1 MPLIQNTSDVG
12 RIMAEASFNIID
24 SKLEA
29 VNLCM
34 RAIGREGV
42 DSLDSGDLDAEDANK
57 IIDIVSQRFQ
67 YNKGGGWWFNREPNW
82 LLKPDTN
89 GEVNLPNDCLAV
101 LQCYALG
108 ERKVPMTMRAGK
120 LYSVWNHSFD
130 MTKYVNRDGRIR
142 LTLVMLLPF
151 EHLPASVMQAIAYQA
166 AVEFIVSKDADKT
179 KLQAHQQIAAQLM
192 IDVQSEQ
199 SSQKRLNMLVH
210 NPTQRNFGIMAGGS
224 QNVPAFSHSPYDTYP
239 IRPWEVDH

>member
-1 MPLIQNTSDVG
+1 MPIINNTSDVNYL
-12 RIMAEASFNIID
+12 MSEASFNLID

-57 IIDIVSQRFQ
+57 MIDIVSQRFQ

-82 LLKPDTN
+82 KLLPDTN
-89 GEVNLPNDCLAV
+89 GEVLLPNNCLAV

-108 ERKVPMTMRAGK
+108 DRKIPMTSRAGK
-120 LYSVWNHSFD
+120 LYSTWTHNFD
-130 MTKYVNRDGRIR
+130 MRQYVNKDGNIH
-142 LTLVMLLPF
+142 LTLLMMLPF
-151 EHLPASVMQAIAYQA
+151 EHLPTSVMQAIAYQA

-179 KLQAHQQIAAQLM
+179 KLATTQQIASQLYM
-192 IDVQSEQ
+192 DVMSEQ
-199 SSQKRLNMLVH
+199 SAQKRLNMFVH
-210 NPTQRNFGIMAGGS
+210 NPTQRQFGVMAGGS
-224 QNVPAFSHSPYDTYP
+224 QNIPAYSHAPYDSHP
-239 IRPWEVDH
+239 LRPWESYR

>member
-1 MPLIQNTSDVG
+1 MPLINNTSNVG
-12 RIMAEASFNIID
+12 YLMSEASFNIID

-57 IIDIVSQRFQ
+57 MIDIVSQRFQ

-82 LLKPDTN
+82 RITPDTN
-89 GEVNLPNDCLAV
+89 GEVNLPNNCIAV

-108 ERKVPMTMRAGK
+108 EQKVPMTMRAGK
-120 LYSVWNHSFD
+120 LYSTWNHTFD
-130 MTKYVNRDGRIR
+130 MRSHVNKDGAIR
-142 LTLVMLLPF
+142 LTLLMLLPF

-179 KLQAHQQIAAQLM
+179 KLSTHQQIASQLF

-199 SSQKRLNMLVH
+199 MSQKRLNMLVH
-210 NPTQRNFGIMAGGS
+210 NPTQRQFGIMAGGS
-224 QNVPAFSHSPYDTYP
+224 QNVPAYSHNPYDNHP
-239 IRPWEVDH
+239 LRPWEDNR

>member
-1 MPLIQNTSDVG
+1 MPVIQQSSDVG
-12 RIMAEASFNIID
+12 YIMSDASFSIID

-42 DSLDSGDLDAEDANK
+42 DSLDSGDLDAEDASK
-57 IIDIVSQRFQ
+57 MLDIVSQRFQ

-82 LLKPDTN
+82 RIVPDTN
-89 GEVNLPNDCLAV
+89 GEVNLPNNCLAV

-120 LYSVWNHSFD
+120 LYSTWNHTFD
-130 MTKYVNRDGRIR
+130 MRSHVNKDGAIR
-142 LTLVMLLPF
+142 LTLLTYLPF
-151 EHLPASVMQAIAYQA
+151 EHLPTSVMQAIAYQA

-179 KLQAHQQIAAQLM
+179 KLATHQQIAAQLFV
-192 IDVQSEQ
+192 DVQSEQ
-199 SSQKRLNMLVH
+199 MSQKRLNMLVH
-210 NPTQRNFGIMAGGS
+210 NPTQRQFGVMAGGS
-224 QNVPAFSHSPYDTYP
+224 QNVPAYSHSPYDGHP
-239 IRPWEVDH
+239 LKPWESYR